1 MKQNK
6 EAGLSLIEM
15 LMVLLII
22 TVLIILLI
30 PNLSTRSE
38 AVHSRGCE
46 ALVNTVQ
53 AQVQAYQLDKG
64 KLPSSLSELVTNN
77 YIEEEQKTCP
87 NEKELQYDASTGKI
101 S

>member
-6 EAGLSLIEM
+6 EAGFTLIEM
-15 LMVLLII
+15 LIVLMII

-38 AVHSRGCE
+38 DVHSRGCE
-46 ALVNTVQ
+46 ALINTVQ

-64 KLPSSLSELVTNN
+64 KLPTSLTQLATEN

-87 NEKELQYDASTGKI
+87 NEKELQYNASNGKV